1 MKLIRFGTFNKEKPG
16 VLVNDICY
24 DVSSYIKDYDEAFF
38 REDGL
43 VYLSSIMNRKGSSL
57 PMVDKGIR
65 IGSPI
70 ARPSKIVC
78 VGMNYADHAKE
89 INIPTPPEPVIFM
102 KATSA
107 FSGPYDDILLPL
119 NSVKT
124 DWEVELAVV
133 IGKEASYIKEADAM
147 NYVAGYSILNDL
159 SEREY
164 QMERGGTWDKGKGCN
179 TFAPMGPW
187 MVTKNQLKDPHNLRL
202 WLSLNGTIMQD
213 SNTRNLIFNIPYLI
227 AYISHFMTFL
237 PGDVLCTGTPGGVG
251 TGRNPKV
258 FLKEGDMLTLGI
270 DGLGASRQV
279 VKNTYL

>member
-1 MKLIRFGTFNKEKPG
+1 M
-16 VLVNDICY
+16 
-24 DVSSYIKDYDEAFF
+24 
-38 REDGL
+38 
-43 VYLSSIMNRKGSSL
+43 
-57 PMVDKGIR
+57 
-65 IGSPI
+65 
-70 ARPSKIVC
+70 
-78 VGMNYADHAKE
+78 
-89 INIPTPPEPVIFM
+89 
-102 KATSA
+102 
-107 FSGPYDDILLPL
+107 
-119 NSVKT
+119 
-124 DWEVELAVV
+124 

-258 FLKEGDMLTLGI
+258 FLKEGDTLTLGI
-270 DGLGASRQV
+270 DGLGTSRQV